1 LSARDAREPTSGQ
14 GAADPLE
21 AIAMNRTLMLAMV
34 TVLAAASST
43 FAGADCTAH
52 PKEEWLPEAELKKKL
67 EDQGYK
73 IKVFKVDGNCYEI
86 YGWDKEGKKVE
97 IYFDTKDGSIVK
109 QKQH

>member
-1 LSARDAREPTSGQ
+1 
-14 GAADPLE
+14 
-21 AIAMNRTLMLAMV
+21 MNRTHLVTLAMV
-34 TVLAAASST
+34 AVLAAASSS
-43 FAGADCTAH
+43 FAGADCAAH

-73 IKVFKVDGNCYEI
+73 IKVFKIDGNCYEI